1 MQKRSYLIVVGLA
14 VLVGVG
20 VSLRFQH
27 KAADSFGQNAYL
39 VAESDGYDDAY
50 GSDSSSTPSEDSGT
64 TTDTGTT
71 DSGTSNDDYSS
82 EDF

>member
-1 MQKRSYLIVVGLA
+1 MQKRSYLIVLGLA
-14 VLVGVG
+14 VLIGVG
-20 VSLRFQH
+20 VSVRAQH
-27 KAADSFGQNAYL
+27 NAASNFGQNGYL

-50 GSDSSSTPSEDSGT
+50 GSDSSTSEDSGTT